1 MTNQKRVRKTPE
13 ERRADVHGA
22 VVGEPAGD
30 RDQQPSGQ
38 FDALQHRGVGVA
50 PALITH
56 YVSRMELLV
65 AEVFRDIA
73 QEELASVRAT
83 VEAVEG
89 DEVEQVLTLL
99 RELIHDFRRDVA
111 LVWLDGWSLSRRND
125 ELAGVLVEEARAW
138 EEFVAGIFARGDA
151 AGAFSAPEPLAL
163 ARFVVGA
170 TDGLS
175 AQSAVWAGYE
185 DETAR
190 YVVETVAALLRIPA
204 GDAPRTTSY

>member
-22 VVGEPAGD
+22 ARSIALE
-30 RDQQPSGQ
+30 SGLSAVTQ
-38 FDALQHRGVGVA
+38 RAVAERVGVA

-151 AGAFSAPEPLAL
+151 ARAARARALRRRRDRRAERPVGGVGGLRGRDRALRRRDGRGAAADPGRRRA
-163 ARFVVGA
+163 
-170 TDGLS
+170 
-175 AQSAVWAGYE
+175 E
-185 DETAR
+185 DR
-190 YVVETVAALLRIPA
+190 LVLII
-204 GDAPRTTSY
+204 

>member
-22 VVGEPAGD
+22 ARSIALE
-30 RDQQPSGQ
+30 SGLSAVTQ
-38 FDALQHRGVGVA
+38 RAVAERVGVA

-73 QEELASVRAT
+73 QE
-83 VEAVEG
+83 
-89 DEVEQVLTLL
+89 
-99 RELIHDFRRDVA
+99 
-111 LVWLDGWSLSRRND
+111 

-204 GDAPRTTSY
+204 GDAPRTASY

>member
-13 ERRADVHGA
+13 QRRADVHGA
-22 VVGEPAGD
+22 ARSIALE
-30 RDQQPSGQ
+30 SGLSAVTQ
-38 FDALQHRGVGVA
+38 RAVAERVGVA

-65 AEVFRDIA
+65 AVVFRDIA

-204 GDAPRTTSY
+204 GDAPRTASY